1 MTGSELIQMLVTRK
15 TVHTNVSRTRWPQH
29 TCRHDFFSR
38 GTIKVQARSLSTTL
52 PIMRIAP
59 FFAISCVAA
68 IGVQWVATFSRQN
81 KFDPNSNSLFALS
94 TFRTR
99 ILLCLRTRLTI
110 VANSPEGFEF
120 TIRTPG
126 TPARWSQYEDELC
139 AVWGK
144 LTAAVCGSAPS
155 DSHSGGHGET
165 PTGAEE
171 EAREDTVCDLILTM
185 FYYWVNFGP
194 LSRGSAACGYIVLSG
209 LMAAAGWRLTE
220 LLPPNVQM
228 DWEAILRPSPEAFIA
243 KARPWL
249 RRTRRREDI
258 LEDVPAVQD
267 AFPTALEAIKAL
279 NGP

>member
-1 MTGSELIQMLVTRK
+1 MSGCGSRILPKILTPTIRPPLA
-15 TVHTNVSRTRWPQH
+15 SRTR
-29 TCRHDFFSR
+29 
-38 GTIKVQARSLSTTL
+38 A
-52 PIMRIAP
+52 
-59 FFAISCVAA
+59 
-68 IGVQWVATFSRQN
+68 
-81 KFDPNSNSLFALS
+81 ALS
-94 TFRTR
+94 
-99 ILLCLRTRLTI
+99 LRTRLTV
-110 VANSPEGFEF
+110 VASSPEGYEF

-126 TPARWSQYEDELC
+126 TPARWKQYEDELS

-144 LTAAVCGSAPS
+144 LTAAVCEDTAS
-155 DSHSGGHGET
+155 DSPSHGGTRTQET
-165 PTGAEE
+165 K
-171 EAREDTVCDLILTM
+171 EDTVCDLILTI

-228 DWEAILRPSPEAFIA
+228 DWEAILRPSPEEFIA

-249 RRTRRREDI
+249 TRTRRREDI
-258 LEDVPAVQD
+258 LEGVPAVQD

>member
-1 MTGSELIQMLVTRK
+1 MCIYDIRVLPKISDPNLSLAR
-15 TVHTNVSRTRWPQH
+15 HFSSRTRA
-29 TCRHDFFSR
+29 T
-38 GTIKVQARSLSTTL
+38 LS
-52 PIMRIAP
+52 
-59 FFAISCVAA
+59 
-68 IGVQWVATFSRQN
+68 
-81 KFDPNSNSLFALS
+81 
-94 TFRTR
+94 
-99 ILLCLRTRLTI
+99 LRTRLTI
-110 VANSPEGFEF
+110 VANSPEGYEF

-126 TPARWSQYEDELC
+126 TPDRWTQYEDELC

-144 LTAAVCGSAPS
+144 LTAAVCENEAS
-155 DSHSGGHGET
+155 DNPGGGEAGT
-165 PTGAEE
+165 QETKD
-171 EAREDTVCDLILTM
+171 DTVCDLILTM

-249 RRTRRREDI
+249 MRTRRREDI
-258 LEDVPAVQD
+258 LDGVPAVQD